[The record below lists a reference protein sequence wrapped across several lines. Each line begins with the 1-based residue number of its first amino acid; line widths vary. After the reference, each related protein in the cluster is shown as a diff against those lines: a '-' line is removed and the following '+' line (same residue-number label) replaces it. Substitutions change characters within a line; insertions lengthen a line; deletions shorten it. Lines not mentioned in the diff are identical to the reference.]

1 MKFFRKRK
9 NELEHKPLEI
19 EEIFL
24 DDFLKKRGENSEVLE
39 RKIEAPLKKRV
50 FWLFSFLGI
59 VLFLFLI
66 ASSFKL
72 QILGYEK
79 YNTLSLGNKFLNLQ
93 IKAERGVIYDRNMT
107 QLVFNTATFDLY
119 SRPSKLPEEKEER
132 EKVLTKVSEITN
144 LSLSDLEEEIKED
157 SQDLVLLSA
166 NLPSRQLILIETQI
180 ENLPGIEIKKKVKRN
195 YLPEKSLSH
204 ILGYLGKI
212 SSQELENLGQGYEI
226 ENYVGKEGLEKEY
239 EKILAEVKGILEI
252 ERDAQGRV
260 ISQKI
265 KQNPCS
271 GNSLVLTLDLDLQ
284 KKITQT
290 LTEILRGGEGT
301 AAASLALD
309 PNSGEI
315 LASVSL
321 PTFNNN
327 LFAQGISQKDLE
339 ALNQDPRNPQLNR
352 VIGGV
357 YPIGSTIKPLIGI
370 AALEEEIIKEET
382 TFFCPLELCLEHKY
396 TKELECYSDWKFHG
410 LTSIKKAIAES
421 VNPFF
426 YIIGGGYEAPKSADP
441 RLPRYFEGLGSKK
454 IAQWLRNF
462 NFGEKT
468 GIDLPGEVAGRV
480 PDPEWKENYFSD
492 RPRAQ
497 QLWYLG
503 DTYNLAIGQGYILV
517 SPLQVAVAF
526 QAIANQGEIFKPRL
540 VKKNLSSDEE
550 CSPNQDFK
558 EEEIEKE
565 ILKEISISPESIEIA
580 RGGMRQAVTSP
591 SGSAFSLNDLA
602 VKVAVKT
609 GTAQTPKED
618 VYHNWITLF
627 APYEKPEILLVI
639 VIENVKGTRVV
650 AQKAAREIIEWYFS
664 QN

>member
-1 MKFFRKRK
+1 MKFFRKK
-9 NELEHKPLEI
+9 ENKTKHNHLEI

-39 RKIEAPLKKRV
+39 RKIESPLKKRI
-50 FWLFSFLGI
+50 FWLFSVFGI
-59 VLFLFLI
+59 GIFLFLI
-66 ASSFKL
+66 ASSFNL
-72 QILGYEK
+72 QILSYEK

-119 SRPSKLPEEKEER
+119 SRLSKLPEEKEER
-132 EKVLTKVSEITN
+132 EKVLTRVSEITN
-144 LSLSDLEEEIKED
+144 LPLLDLKEKIKEN
-157 SQDLVLLSA
+157 SQDLVLLSE
-166 NLPSRQLILIETQI
+166 NLPRLQLILIETQI
-180 ENLPGIEIKKKVKRN
+180 ENLPGIEVKKRIERN
-195 YLPEKSLSH
+195 YVPEESLSH

-212 SSQELENLGQGYEI
+212 SAQELENLGEGYEI
-226 ENYVGKEGLEKEY
+226 ENYVGKEGLEKQY
-239 EKILAEVKGILEI
+239 EKTLAEIKGVLEI
-252 ERDAQGRV
+252 ERDVNGRV

-265 KQNPCS
+265 KQNPSS

-290 LTEILRGGEGT
+290 LREILNGGEGT
-301 AAASLALD
+301 AAASLVLD
-309 PNSGEI
+309 PRSGEI

-321 PTFNNN
+321 PTFDNN
-327 LFAQGISQKDLE
+327 LFAQGISQEELK
-339 ALNQDPRNPQLNR
+339 ALNEDPKKPQLNR

-410 LTSIKKAIAES
+410 LTSIKRAIAES
-421 VNPFF
+421 INPFF

-441 RLPRYFEGLGSKK
+441 RLVEYFEGLGSRK
-454 IAQWLRNF
+454 IAQWLRKF
-462 NFGEKT
+462 NWGEKT
-468 GIDLPGEVAGRV
+468 GIDLPGEVTGRV

-492 RPRAQ
+492 RFQAQ
-497 QLWYLG
+497 QIWYLG

-517 SPLQVAVAF
+517 TPIQVAVAF
-526 QAIANQGEIFKPRL
+526 QAIANQGKIFKPRL
-540 VKKNLSSDEE
+540 VKKNLFSDEE
-550 CSPNQDFK
+550 I
-558 EEEIEKE
+558 EIE
-565 ILKEISISPESIEIA
+565 ILKEIFINPESIEIV
-580 RGGMRQAVTSP
+580 REGMRRAVVSP
-591 SGSAFSLNDLA
+591 SGSAFFLNDSP

-609 GTAQTPKED
+609 GTAQTSIKD

-627 APYEKPEILLVI
+627 APYEESEILLVI
-639 VIENVKGTRVV
+639 VIENVKELRVV
-650 AQKAAREIIEWYFS
+650 AQKAAKEIIEWYFG